1 MAGYENLLVV
11 VYHSGPSIYGCQ
23 ALRMKII
30 NMNTRSYKTI
40 VDTEFPLSR
49 QAVIE
54 WLGFSEEGQLISF
67 DTEGVLRSFNF
78 INH

>member
-11 VYHSGPSIYGCQ
+11 VYHSIYGCQ
-23 ALRMKII
+23 ALRMKVI

-40 VDTEFPLSR
+40 VDTEFLLSR